1 MPSPILAAVTP
12 DNTPGGSLLTLII
25 PLGLAII
32 VAVVLYLRFS
42 RPHRRVPAQPVPVV
56 AHLTRPDPDVAAAAA
71 VAAGLPTAAGGGGAE
86 SGHEPAG
93 VARESAAQVGPSN
106 VSAREPGPAET
117 PGPIPGETPGPG
129 PGTPPRDPSA
139 ADGTEAGE

>member
-1 MPSPILAAVTP
+1 MPRSILAVVTP

-25 PLGLAII
+25 PLGLGVI

-42 RPHRRVPAQPVPVV
+42 RPHRRVPDRPVLVVTQPAV
-56 AHLTRPDPDVAAAAA
+56 PDPEVAAAAA

-86 SGHEPAG
+86 SVHEPAG
-93 VARESAAQVGPSN
+93 VARESAAQAEPSN
-106 VSAREPGPAET
+106 VSARDPGPAEVPEPAGGAT
-117 PGPIPGETPGPG
+117 AQDPSAQ
-129 PGTPPRDPSA
+129 DPSA

>member
-1 MPSPILAAVTP
+1 MPRSILAVVTP
-12 DNTPGGSLLTLII
+12 DNTPGGALLTLVI

-32 VAVVLYLRFS
+32 VAVVLCLRLR
-42 RPHRRVPAQPVPVV
+42 RPHRRVPDRPVLVV
-56 AHLTRPDPDVAAAAA
+56 THSAVPDARAAAAAA

-93 VARESAAQVGPSN
+93 VARESAAQVEPSN
-106 VSAREPGPAET
+106 VSAREPRPA
-117 PGPIPGETPGPG
+117 GSQGPG
-129 PGTPPRDPSA
+129 QDTSAADGTA

>member
-1 MPSPILAAVTP
+1 MPRSILAAVSP

-42 RPHRRVPAQPVPVV
+42 RPHRRVPDHPVLVV
-56 AHLTRPDPDVAAAAA
+56 THLVLPDPDVAAAAA
-71 VAAGLPTAAGGGGAE
+71 VAAGLPTAAGGGAAE

-93 VARESAAQVGPSN
+93 VARESAAQAGPSN
-106 VSAREPGPAET
+106 VSALEAGPADV
-117 PGPIPGETPGPG
+117 PGAAQDSSAQ
-129 PGTPPRDPSA
+129 DPSA

>member
-1 MPSPILAAVTP
+1 MPRSILAAVTP

-25 PLGLAII
+25 PLGLAVI

-42 RPHRRVPAQPVPVV
+42 RPHRRVPDRPVLVV
-56 AHLTRPDPDVAAAAA
+56 THLAVPDPEVAAAAA

-93 VARESAAQVGPSN
+93 VARESAAQAGPSN
-106 VSAREPGPAET
+106 VSAREPGEAEV
-117 PGPIPGETPGPG
+117 PGPVQDT
-129 PGTPPRDPSA
+129 TAQDPSA